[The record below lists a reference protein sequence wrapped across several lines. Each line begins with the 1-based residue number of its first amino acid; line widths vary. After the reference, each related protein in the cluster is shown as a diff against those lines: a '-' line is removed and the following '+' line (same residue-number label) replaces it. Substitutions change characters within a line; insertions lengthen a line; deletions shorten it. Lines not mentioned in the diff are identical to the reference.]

1 MTKHV
6 MKSALLASAAILTMK
21 GDDDDPVALV
31 TKAVTDLQKTVDERL
46 KAVETKAGEIEKRTD
61 TKALVDRMDKIEAR
75 AKRPAGEDKPEP
87 TEERKAFTSYLRH
100 GDRMPDEERKA
111 LTIANDTSGGYLA
124 PSEFQAEIDKNLV
137 EMSPIRQA
145 ARVSS
150 TSAGEVILP
159 KRTGTPTGSWVGET
173 EDRPET
179 GSTYGQTEV
188 AIHEMAAYVDVSL
201 KLLEDS
207 AVNIEAEVAFDLA
220 EEFGRMEGAAF
231 VDGDGFKKPTGFVNG
246 GLSYTPSGNSSTLG
260 SAPADLLITHLY
272 SMKAAYRNRGVW
284 AMNGSTLA
292 AIRKLKDGTTGIY
305 LWQPAYA
312 AGQPETILGRPVIEV
327 PDMDDIGS
335 AAVPIAFGDFM
346 AGYRIFDRVGMS
358 IFADPYTQRKNG
370 LVRFHARKRVGGAVR
385 RTEAIKLIK
394 CATS

>member
-1 MTKHV
+1 MRHV
-6 MKSALLASAAILTMK
+6 DKTALLASATIARK
-21 GDDDDPVALV
+21 GDEDDPAGIV
-31 TKAVTDLQKTVDERL
+31 TKALADFQKTVDDRLKAVEAKAAAPDLTKIEERL
-46 KAVETKAGEIEKRTD
+46 KAVETKAN
-61 TKALVDRMDKIEAR
+61 
-75 AKRPAGEDKPEP
+75 RPAVDPKAEP
-87 TEERKAFTSYLRH
+87 TAERKAFVSYLRH
-100 GDRMPDEERKA
+100 GDRMPEEERKA
-111 LTIANDTSGGYLA
+111 LVVANDTSGGFTA
-124 PSEFQAEIDKNLV
+124 PSEFQAEVDKNLV

-188 AIHEMAAYVDVSL
+188 PIHEMAAYVDVSL

-220 EEFGRMEGAAF
+220 EEFARMEGAAF
-231 VDGDGFKKPTGFVNG
+231 VEGNGVKKPIGFVNG

-292 AIRKLKDGTTGIY
+292 TIRKLKDGTTGIY